1 MKARTM
7 GGKFARVITSAVD
20 PATTK
25 QNDNEASAV
34 MTPNARVMWIIRNIF
49 KYVVKKC
56 KINITFI

>member
-34 MTPNARVMWIIRNIF
+34 MTPNARVM
-49 KYVVKKC
+49 
-56 KINITFI
+56 